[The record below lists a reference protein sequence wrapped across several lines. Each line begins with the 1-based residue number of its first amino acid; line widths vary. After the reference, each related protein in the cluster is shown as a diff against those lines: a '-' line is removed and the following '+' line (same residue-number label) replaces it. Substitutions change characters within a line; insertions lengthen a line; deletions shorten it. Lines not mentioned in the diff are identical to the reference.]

1 MGNTV
6 ERMRTLVNFGRNLK
20 WQSRCYRPRT
30 EDEVLEILERHRS
43 ERVRAVGSL
52 HSWSDIAKVV
62 GITLDMSEFADV
74 RPYGRK
80 VQAGAGCTLERL
92 LERLHAMASRTL
104 PTMGVIKRQ
113 TLAGVISSATH
124 GSGKPSLSHFVTA
137 VRLAAYDDAG
147 RPKLFDFRS
156 GDELR
161 AARCALGRMGI
172 VLQVELA
179 TVPDY
184 RVRETIRC
192 FDNLEDALR
201 LYELHPLTQFALVPH
216 GWKVIAWE
224 RHPMPPGDSGSGPI
238 RAALFRIHNRI
249 VVDFLFHVGLK
260 VCLLLG
266 ASAVKTLMKWMPALL
281 RPVID
286 VPRVD
291 RAEQVLTLRHDL
303 FKHEEMELFVP
314 ESKIL
319 EAAVLLRTALEIFA
333 GADVAASEAIAAQL
347 SEAGLLDE
355 LLGRR
360 GTYVHHYPILFRRV
374 LPDDALMSMTGSSDE
389 AWFSFSLFTYRA
401 PGKRQSFYE
410 LCSWCAR
417 AMHAVFGARLHW
429 GKHYPLS
436 LDAVST
442 ARVHPGLDEFKQIV
456 RARDPNGVFCNDFTD
471 RVLGA
476 G

>member
-6 ERMRTLVNFGRNLK
+6 ERLRTLVNFGRNLK
-20 WQSRCYRPRT
+20 WQSRCYRPRN
-30 EDEVLEILERHRS
+30 EDEVLEILERHCA
-43 ERVRAVGSL
+43 ERIRAIGSL
-52 HSWSDIAKVV
+52 HSWSDVARVA

-92 LERLHAMASRTL
+92 LEQLHSLTGRTL

-113 TLAGVISSATH
+113 TIAGIISTATH
-124 GSGKPSLSHFVTA
+124 GSGKPSVSHFVTA
-137 VRLAAYDDAG
+137 VRMAAYDDAG
-147 RPKLFDFRS
+147 RPKLFDYR
-156 GDELR
+156 GGEELR

-179 TVPDY
+179 TVPVY

-192 FDNLEDALR
+192 FGNVAEALR

-216 GWKVIAWE
+216 AWKVIAWE
-224 RHPMPPGDSGSGPI
+224 RHRMPPGNSGGCRI
-238 RAALFRIHNRI
+238 RAALFRINNRI
-249 VVDFLFHVGLK
+249 VVDFLFHVVLK
-260 VCLLLG
+260 VCLFFG
-266 ASAVKTLMKWMPALL
+266 ASAVKTLMKLMPALL
-281 RPVID
+281 RPVMD

-291 RAEQVLTLRHDL
+291 RAEEVLTLRHDL
-303 FKHEEMELFVP
+303 FKHEEMEIFVP
-314 ESKIL
+314 ESKVL
-319 EAAVLLRTALEIFA
+319 EAAALLRNALEIFA
-333 GADVAASEAIAAQL
+333 GDAVSVREPVASLL
-347 SEAGLLDE
+347 SAVGLLDE

-360 GTYVHHYPILFRRV
+360 GTYVHHYPMLFRRV
-374 LPDDALMSMTGSSDE
+374 LPEDALISMAGSTKE

-401 PGKRQSFYE
+401 PGKRQEFYE

-429 GKHYPLS
+429 GKHYPQA
-436 LDAVST
+436 LDAQAT
-442 ARVHPGLDEFKQIV
+442 ARVHPSLEEFGRIC
-456 RARDPNGVFCNDFTD
+456 RARDPNGVFRNDFTD